1 MENHDM
7 LDMPENDF
15 RRSVAERFNAQDAA
29 IQENTELTKAVA
41 EDTAFIRSILG
52 DVAAGARLMCRLAAA
67 WKFLLR
73 QVFIPVVL
81 PLTGLW
87 ALIRIAHHETLPDSF
102 SAIIKMISAF
112 L

>member
-1 MENHDM
+1 MDTKDM
-7 LDMPENDF
+7 IDMPEQDF
-15 RRSVAERFNAQDAA
+15 RRAVVARFNAQGDA
-29 IQENTELTKAVA
+29 IQENTALTKTVA

-73 QVFIPVVL
+73 QVFLPVVL

-87 ALIRIAHHETLPDSF
+87 AIIRIVHHESLPDSF

>member
-1 MENHDM
+1 MN
-7 LDMPENDF
+7 DMPESEF
-15 RRSVAERFNAQDAA
+15 RQWVVGEFQSVRKEVAENTTLTQSVAD
-29 IQENTELTKAVA
+29 
-41 EDTAFIRSILG
+41 DTAFIRSILS
-52 DVAAGARLMCRLAAA
+52 DVAAGARMLCRLAAA

-87 ALIRIAHHETLPDSF
+87 ALVRIVHHESLPDWL
-102 SAIIKMISAF
+102 AAGIKLTLAW